1 MSEQP
6 KRRRMSKKQL
16 RRRRQRNRRI
26 AMAVMCLVIAILL
39 MICLKLFYEDKMGGV
54 EQKQGSGVE
63 DSVMATPSDTPIP
76 TATPEPLPFV
86 DFGVLN
92 SKSGILVRLEDGAV
106 IAQKDPDS
114 VIYPASMTKIM
125 TALIGIEHISDM
137 NQTITIDQATY
148 DRLYLEGAS
157 LAGFPAGV
165 PVPVLDMLYGVML
178 PSGAECCVGIAEHI
192 YGSESAFVD
201 AMNAKAQELGMTSTH
216 FVTTTGL
223 HDEQHYT
230 TVRDLTL
237 LLKYALQNET
247 FKTIYCTKEY
257 TSQSTGLHFTS
268 TMFKKMTSSHVNGG
282 EILGGKTGYTS
293 IAGQCLASYAQID
306 GKDYILVTAGAQGG
320 PSTEPYHILDAIGVY
335 NQISGS
341 ASSDMSTLDSAA

>member
-1 MSEQP
+1 MSEQQRRRNTSSQRSQSSQRRQSSQEIQSSQRNSSTQRRTSSS
-6 KRRRMSKKQL
+6 KRRMSKKQL

-26 AMAVMCLVIAILL
+26 AMAVMCLIIAVLL
-39 MICLKLFYEDKMGGV
+39 FLCIKLFFDNGKEESNY
-54 EQKQGSGVE
+54 KQGNNVE
-63 DSVMATPSDTPIP
+63 ESVEVTPTDTPIP
-76 TATPEPLPFV
+76 TPTPEPLPMV
-86 DFGVLN
+86 DFSVLD

-106 IAQKDPDS
+106 AVEKDADA

-125 TALIGIEHISDM
+125 TALIGIENISDV

-157 LAGFPAGV
+157 LAGFPAGT

-192 YGSESAFVD
+192 YGSENAFVD
-201 AMNAKAQELGMTSTH
+201 AMNAKAQELGMTNTH

-257 TSQSTGLHFTS
+257 TSQTTGLHFTS
-268 TMFKKMTSSHVNGG
+268 TMFKKMSSSSVTGG
-282 EILGGKTGYTS
+282 EILGGKTG
-293 IAGQCLASYAQID
+293 
-306 GKDYILVTAGAQGG
+306 
-320 PSTEPYHILDAIGVY
+320 
-335 NQISGS
+335 
-341 ASSDMSTLDSAA
+341 